1 MGGSAQQT
9 FLTHAAHGAKIRATW
24 ATRRS
29 MMTSSIKVR
38 PAEASDLPHIVR
50 MLADD
55 PLGSKRERFADP
67 LPASYYTAFQAIQR
81 DSNNELVVAEGQDDM
96 PVAVLQLTFTPYI
109 THQGGWRATI
119 EGVRVDSGSRGS
131 GLGRELFTWAISRAR
146 ERGCRLIQ
154 LTTDKQRPEARRFYE
169 SLGFVASHEGM
180 KLNCRITQPVA

>member
-1 MGGSAQQT
+1 MIAPSI
-9 FLTHAAHGAKIRATW
+9 KIR
-24 ATRRS
+24 
-29 MMTSSIKVR
+29 
-38 PAEASDLPHIVR
+38 PAVAADLPEIVR

-55 PLGSKRERFADP
+55 PLGSQRERSVDP
-67 LPASYYTAFQAIQR
+67 LPDSYHATFEAIEQ
-81 DSNNELVVAEGQDDM
+81 DSNNELVVAEGQNGGII
-96 PVAVLQLTFTPYI
+96 AVLQLTFTPYI

-154 LTTDKQRPEARRFYE
+154 LTTDKQRPEARGFYE

-180 KLNCRITQPVA
+180 KLKLRRITQPVA